1 MLYQRGPEDSAQPN
15 SELHKFIVFTKKIH
29 FELTSSC
36 PSQPK
41 PKKPNSPTLLGYQI
55 RPLEYILHRGI
66 FEIAFQTTF
75 LKN

>member
-41 PKKPNSPTLLGYQI
+41 PKSPTALLYWVI
-55 RPLEYILHRGI
+55 KLDLSNTDYIGAYLKLHSKQR
-66 FEIAFQTTF
+66 F
-75 LKN
+75 